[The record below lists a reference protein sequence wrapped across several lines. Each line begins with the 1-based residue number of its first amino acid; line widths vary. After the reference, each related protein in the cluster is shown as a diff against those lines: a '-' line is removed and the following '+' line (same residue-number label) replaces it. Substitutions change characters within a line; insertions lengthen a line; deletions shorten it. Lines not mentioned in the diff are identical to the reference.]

1 MHAGLKVI
9 CDKKEYWNRYCAI
22 VVPGC
27 DWITAVYW
35 QGIKSTKESDPS
47 STAIKRLLGHTSCS
61 TSQEVWDQA
70 TFPCVSI
77 LFSKHVWGPWPGKA
91 GGMAR
96 SGRGTCLTY
105 QPWSLTMLVPR
116 CFEGIGTFVLGQ
128 WPISW
133 SKRVRKV
140 VPSSLFARPAHPPTN
155 QWTVTPP
162 TFFGPRRWWYV
173 WPHLHEACQG
183 SASRLSSQPGHAHG
197 QHAPH
202 PRLWAIDIHLGLLKP
217 QVNSDD

>member
-77 LFSKHVWGPWPGKA
+77 LFSKTRLRALTWQSRRHGKEWTWNLLDIPTLVVDHA
-91 GGMAR
+91 SFKMF
-96 SGRGTCLTY
+96 RGHWYFC
-105 QPWSLTMLVPR
+105 
-116 CFEGIGTFVLGQ
+116 
-128 WPISW
+128 
-133 SKRVRKV
+133 
-140 VPSSLFARPAHPPTN
+140 ARPMTDILVEEGEEGGAIIFVCKTCPSPNEPMNRDIANVFWSTAVMIC
-155 QWTVTPP
+155 VTPP
-162 TFFGPRRWWYV
+162 SWSVSRVGVQAFFATWPCPWSACSTPKVMGNWYSP
-173 WPHLHEACQG
+173 WTTQT
-183 SASRLSSQPGHAHG
+183 PG
-197 QHAPH
+197 
-202 PRLWAIDIHLGLLKP
+202 
-217 QVNSDD
+217 